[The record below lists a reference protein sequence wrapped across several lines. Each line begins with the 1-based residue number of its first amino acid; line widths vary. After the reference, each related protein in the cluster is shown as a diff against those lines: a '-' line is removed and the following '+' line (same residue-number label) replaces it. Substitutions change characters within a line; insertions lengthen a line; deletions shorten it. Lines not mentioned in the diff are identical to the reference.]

1 MPKVSVGAFTEKNT
15 RFVRNVKAGLVKNGK
30 DYKDLVKR
38 SGTSFKTV
46 FTKYQYP
53 EKLTVTEL
61 RAYINEASLP
71 EQEVLDF
78 LYEGKYV

>member
-1 MPKVSVGAFTEKNT
+1 MPKVSVGLFTEKNA

-38 SGTSFKTV
+38 RGTSFKTV

-61 RAYINEASLP
+61 RAYIKEASLP

>member
-1 MPKVSVGAFTEKNT
+1 MPKVSVGLFTEKNA
-15 RFVRNVKAGLVKNGK
+15 RFIRNVKAGLVKNGK
-30 DYKDLVKR
+30 ENKDLTSRTGR
-38 SGTSFKTV
+38 STRTV
-46 FTKYQYP
+46 YNKYRHP

-61 RAYINEASLP
+61 RAYIKEASLP